1 MLTAVAAG
9 QYTRIVTSELTTSAR
24 TAASLLLVEDDPQLV
39 RAIAPAFEVSG
50 FQVTVATTGGEA
62 IDLVDNGRW
71 DALVVDLGLPD
82 MDGTTVICHLR
93 SRSDTP
99 VIVISAQHSGTE
111 VEAARSAGANCFL
124 HKPFRT
130 PELLHWVKEWVSTP
144 ESLAFAEV

>member
-1 MLTAVAAG
+1 MLTAVLTG
-9 QYTRIVTSELTTSAR
+9 RYTRLVTSEFRTSTR

-62 IDLVDNGRW
+62 INLVDNGRW

-93 SRSDTP
+93 NRYDTP
-99 VIVISAQHSGTE
+99 VIVISAQHSGIE

-130 PELLHWVKEWVSTP
+130 PDLLHWVNEWISTP
-144 ESLAFAEV
+144 KSLAFAEV

>member
-1 MLTAVAAG
+1 MLTAVPAR

-130 PELLHWVKEWVSTP
+130 PELLHWVKEWITTP
-144 ESLAFAEV
+144 KSLAFAEV

>member
-1 MLTAVAAG
+1 MLTAVPAER
-9 QYTRIVTSELTTSAR
+9 YTGSVTSELTTSAR

-62 IDLVDNGRW
+62 INLVNNRRW

-82 MDGTTVICHLR
+82 MDGTTVICHVR
-93 SRSDTP
+93 TRSDTP
-99 VIVISAQHSGTE
+99 VIVISAQHAGTE
-111 VEAARSAGANCFL
+111 VEAAKRAGANCFL

-130 PELLHWVKEWVSTP
+130 PELLHWVKEWINTP
-144 ESLAFAEV
+144 SSLAFAEV

>member
-1 MLTAVAAG
+1 MLTAVAPWR
-9 QYTRIVTSELTTSAR
+9 YTRTVDSGFPPSAR
-24 TAASLLLVEDDPQLV
+24 TAASLLLIEDDPQLV

-50 FQVTVATTGGEA
+50 FEVTVARTGGEA
-62 IDLVDNGRW
+62 INLVDNGRW

-82 MDGTTVICHLR
+82 MDGTIVISHLR
-93 SRSDTP
+93 SRYDTP

-130 PELLHWVKEWVSTP
+130 PELLHWVNEWISTP
-144 ESLAFAEV
+144 KSLAFAEV